1 MNKHKKEILSKIK
14 NQVKKVESDSEVILF
29 GSQARDEERED
40 SDWDILILTSKKTDL
55 RREQKFRH
63 KLFDLELEYG
73 VALSTFVYSKYDWD
87 HKYSVTSFY
96 KNIKKDGIVI

>member
-14 NQVKKVESDSEVILF
+14 NQVRKVELDSEVILF

-40 SDWDILILTSKKTDL
+40 SDWDILILTSKKSDL

-73 VALSTFVYSKYDWD
+73 VAFSTFVYSKYDWN
-87 HKYSVTSFY
+87 HKYSVTPFY